1 MQELVTRTLQRGVG
15 TLSVHVRRGGCAL
28 QRNMQKHGILR
39 YGLSGAIALVLIMG
53 VAYLTT
59 RASYVNVLQNGDF
72 EDGFHA
78 EGCGMVG
85 NGWSCF
91 TNGGAANYGYYDDQ
105 WNLVVASGAH
115 SQLIEVNAKGI
126 PAPDPDR
133 FAGIYQTVRVLDWAD
148 YVLSLRG
155 MIRTTVMDGDPWR
168 YRVEVGWTDGKH
180 ADWTKV
186 TNWQDVGWST
196 FYERTSPGSF
206 SDYSTKF
213 TAMDDYV
220 TVYIRIWKKWGV
232 PEEEIDLNL
241 DFIALTGP
249 SVYGHGYGYAP
260 APTQPAAPSQPYYKP
275 EHGYHKYDNAPPVI
289 EGSCQGGE
297 YIYNGSFEHGFN
309 AVTIGHVGKGWGS
322 FTNGGAAGYG
332 FYDEQWPPVVS
343 DGQHGQL
350 IEINAKGFDVA
361 DNDRYAG
368 IYQPIKKLHP
378 GATYELTITG
388 LLRGTDP
395 TDDPYRYELQWGY
408 NQGLN
413 AEWQHVTN
421 WTGVD
426 VGPIYPRTEPGPMAT
441 YRVRFTATSHDMVL
455 FIRGWKKWGVPG
467 SEMDLNLDNISLRGC
482 GGKEPRPHHE
492 DKYPHKP
499 GGDCTYVVQ
508 PGDSLSAIAARYHI
522 GVKDLVY
529 TNGIPDA
536 NWIYVGQRLLI
547 PGCSA
552 GHKADYPP
560 AAVAPPVYTPPPTKH
575 RIHVVRPGETL
586 SQICAAYGSDAQAL
600 INANGIVNPNFI
612 YVGQELV
619 IP

>member
-1 MQELVTRTLQRGVG
+1 MWELVTSTLQAGFG
-15 TLSVHVRRGGCAL
+15 ALSAQSQRSGRSL
-28 QRNMQKHGILR
+28 QRSIQKHGILR
-39 YGLSGAIALVLIMG
+39 YGLSGAIALVLIIG
-53 VAYLTT
+53 VAFLTT

-78 EGCGMVG
+78 ESCGLVG

-91 TNGGAANYGYYDDQ
+91 TNGGAAGYGFYDDQ
-105 WNLVVASGAH
+105 WDLTVASGAH

-126 PAPDPDR
+126 PAPDADR

-148 YVLSLRG
+148 YVLSLQG

-168 YRVEVGWTDGKH
+168 YRVEVGWSDGKYP
-180 ADWTKV
+180 DWTRV
-186 TNWQDVGWST
+186 TNWQDVGWTT

-206 SDYSTKF
+206 SNYSTKF

-220 TVYIRIWKKWGV
+220 TIYVRIWKKWGV

-241 DFIALTGP
+241 DYIALTGP
-249 SVYGHGYGYAP
+249 SVYGYGYAP
-260 APTQPAAPSQPYYKP
+260 APAQPAPSQPYYEPNKP
-275 EHGYHKYDNAPPVI
+275 AYTHESPPVI
-289 EGSCQGGE
+289 DGSCQGGD
-297 YIYNGSFEHGFN
+297 YIYNGSFEYGFN
-309 AVTIGHVGKGWGS
+309 PVAIGHVGKGWGS

-368 IYQPIKKLHP
+368 IYQKIKGLQP
-378 GATYELTITG
+378 GATYELTVNG

-395 TDDPYRYELQWGY
+395 TDDPYRYEVQWGY
-408 NQGLN
+408 NADGN
-413 AEWQHVTN
+413 WDWQQVSN
-421 WTGVD
+421 WAGMD
-426 VGPIYPRTEPGPMAT
+426 VGQIYPRTEPGAMGT
-441 YRVRFTATSHDMVL
+441 YRVRFTAPSHHMVL

-482 GGKEPRPHHE
+482 GGG
-492 DKYPHKP
+492 YKP
-499 GGDCTYVVQ
+499 GKPGHDGGYPGDGGWGGCTYVVQ
-508 PGDSLSAIAARYHI
+508 PGDTLGAIAARH
-522 GVKDLVY
+522 GVWVNDLAY
-529 TNGIPDA
+529 ANGIADI
-536 NWIYVGQRLLI
+536 NWIYVGQRLVI
-547 PGCSA
+547 PGCNATQLPS
-552 GHKADYPP
+552 YPP
-560 AAVAPPVYTPPPTKH
+560 AVPVPPVYDPPADQR
-575 RIHVVRPGETL
+575 RIHVVQPGETL
-586 SQICAAYGSDAQAL
+586 SQICALYGSSAQAL
-600 INANGIVNPNFI
+600 INANGIVNPNLI